1 MKYVVVTGGIISGL
15 GKGITAS
22 SIGVLLKG
30 CGWRVSAIKIDPY
43 LNVDA
48 GTMSPYEH
56 GECYV
61 LDDGGEVD
69 LDLGNYE
76 RYLDVSLSRDNNI
89 TTGKIFK
96 SVIDKERRGEFNGKT
111 VSVVPHVTN
120 AIQEWIER
128 VSRTPID
135 NLSDPPDV
143 CVIELGGTIGDIES
157 MPYVEALRQ
166 MRYNVGPD
174 NFFLAHVSLVPIVGE
189 AKTKP
194 TQHGVK
200 EIRSVRHTVSAFHSR
215 VDLRSCAVAAP
226 VRASVVHASLRAV
239 HLFESGLSHTA
250 GPAARPRCVPL
261 HKTARR
267 RPSREARDV
276 LPGTVP
282 HAPFYLALARRSAHA
297 LAATHVRIA
306 CNGHF
311 WFHFRHGRR
320 VGEVGDF
327 GSRRESH
334 VNVLDD

>member
-200 EIRSVRHTVSAFHSR
+200 EIRSVRHTVSALHSR
-215 VDLRSCAVAAP
+215 VDLRSRAVAAP
-226 VRASVVHASLRAV
+226 VAYPWYACFSPRCAFVRIRLVRMQLGLPPDLVVCRCTKPLDDALRAK
-239 HLFESGLSHTA
+239 LGMF
-250 GPAARPRCVPL
+250 CQ
-261 HKTARR
+261 
-267 RPSREARDV
+267 
-276 LPGTVP
+276 
-282 HAPFYLALARRSAHA
+282 APFP
-297 LAATHVRIA
+297 IA
-306 CNGHF
+306 PF
-311 WFHFRHGRR
+311 T
-320 VGEVGDF
+320 
-327 GSRRESH
+327 
-334 VNVLDD
+334 